1 MTLEATGIRISV
13 LLVDDDRKFC
23 RLVSHYLRPHGYEVA
38 CAHTGSDGLDM
49 ALSGSFHVVVLD
61 VMLPGMD
68 GFDVLRRLRRES
80 DVPILMLTSRGDETD
95 RIVGLEMGADD
106 YLPKTSSTREL
117 LARLRALTRRA
128 FEWVREDSPELAE
141 PVVVGR
147 LRIDP
152 GPRVATLNDA
162 VLELTRME
170 FDLLMLLARGA
181 GRVLSRDQ
189 LLRSAAGRD
198 HSFFDRSVDVHV
210 SSLRRKL
217 GDDPEHPTH
226 IKTIRGVGYMFLK
239 DGERDE

>member
-1 MTLEATGIRISV
+1 VTHEAPEARISV

-23 RLVSHYLRPHGYEVA
+23 RLVSQYLKPLGYDVA
-38 CAHTGSDGLDM
+38 CAHTGPDGLDM
-49 ALSGSFHVVVLD
+49 ALSGSFRVVILD

-68 GFDVLRRLRRES
+68 GFDVLRKLRRES

-95 RIVGLEMGADD
+95 RIVGLEIGADD

-128 FEWVREDSPELAE
+128 FEWVREDSPAFVE
-141 PVVVGR
+141 PIVVGR

-152 GPRVATLNDA
+152 GPRVATLDDK
-162 VLELTRME
+162 VLDLTRME
-170 FDLLMLLARGA
+170 FDLLAALARGA

-198 HSFFDRSVDVHV
+198 HSCFDRSVDVHM

-217 GDDPEHPTH
+217 GDGLEDPTY
-226 IKTIRGVGYMFLK
+226 IKTIRGVGYMLLK